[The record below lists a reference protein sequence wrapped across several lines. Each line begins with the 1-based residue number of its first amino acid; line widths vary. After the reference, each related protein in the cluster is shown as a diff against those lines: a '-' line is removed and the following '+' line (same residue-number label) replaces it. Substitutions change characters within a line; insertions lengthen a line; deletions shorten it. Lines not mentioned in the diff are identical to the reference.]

1 MSLKQYV
8 KYLLR
13 SVLSLITRNTK
24 MVNKKTCR
32 MRSANHDF
40 ICQRTVISKDQASL
54 AMLKSLVIN

>member
-1 MSLKQYV
+1 MPLKQYV

-32 MRSANHDF
+32 MRPANHDF